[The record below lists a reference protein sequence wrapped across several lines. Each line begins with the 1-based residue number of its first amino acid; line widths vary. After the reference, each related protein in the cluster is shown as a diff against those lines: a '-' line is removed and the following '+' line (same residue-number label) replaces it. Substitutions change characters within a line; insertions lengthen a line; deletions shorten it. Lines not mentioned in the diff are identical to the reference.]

1 MSFIRLPSLTPS
13 TTDTAP
19 KTLQKILQRLNDN
32 ASVAPDEP
40 SANVVVTNTPLAT
53 TVGNFPAT
61 QPVSVAATLDVDI
74 GADIEDGRLMTYSL
88 PMEFEVGHD
97 GSLIESGV
105 DKDARLFKVLGKRA
119 GFNSTSV
126 LQDVGEWLS
135 TTTSLLPDLT
145 GGENLELVSSSG
157 NDTAVGSGTQQVQIV
172 YLDINY
178 EIQTVSYLLNGITA
192 VPVAE
197 AMRFVYWMEAVQGG
211 TSEVSAGNIT
221 LRVTGT
227 GVIHEQITAGGNR
240 SLTAR
245 FMVPDGYKAYLRDW
259 SVSAV
264 GTTMDTRLRATV
276 NTFDRTIGT
285 RYIFQDTV
293 LVGAGNHAHEELP
306 WMVLP
311 ARTKLKVSV
320 LPGLAPSGNRIDAG
334 FTVLILE
341 L

>member
-1 MSFIRLPSLTPS
+1 MSFIRFPHLLPSTAD
-13 TTDTAP
+13 TTP

-105 DKDARLFKVLGKRA
+105 DKDARLFRVLGKRA

-197 AMRFVYWMEAVQGG
+197 AMRFVYWMESVRGG

-245 FMVPDGYKAYLRDW
+245 FMVPDGYKAYLKDW

-264 GTTMDTRLRATV
+264 GATMDTRLRATV

-320 LPGLAPSGNRIDAG
+320 LPSLAPSGNRIDAG